1 MLEIRLL
8 ILVLEVERVDNILV
22 EKGKLVTIVLMLKEL
37 IALEVEK
44 EVVSIAVAMVE
55 ARMFIA
61 VELQVEALMMV
72 IAVELFEATFV
83 LPRLQE

>member
-8 ILVLEVERVDNILV
+8 ILVLEVERVFNILV
-22 EKGKLVTIVLMLKEL
+22 EKEQLANIALMVKEL
-37 IALEVEK
+37 IAVEEEK
-44 EVVSIAVAMVE
+44 EVGSIAVVMLK

-72 IAVELFEATFV
+72 IVVELFGATFV
-83 LPRLQE
+83 IPRLQE